1 MFRNA
6 VDHQQ
11 VKGKRNMDDLLNKHE
26 LEKLESQ
33 AAAYAVAK
41 VLALPEN
48 GPAVK
53 TYETAYWE
61 KLNELMEESK
71 QGGK

>member
-1 MFRNA
+1 MFQNP
-6 VDHQQ
+6 VNHKQ
-11 VKGKRNMDDLLNKHE
+11 VTKERNMDDLLNKHE

-61 KLNELMEESK
+61 KLNELMEEAK
-71 QGGK
+71 QGDK